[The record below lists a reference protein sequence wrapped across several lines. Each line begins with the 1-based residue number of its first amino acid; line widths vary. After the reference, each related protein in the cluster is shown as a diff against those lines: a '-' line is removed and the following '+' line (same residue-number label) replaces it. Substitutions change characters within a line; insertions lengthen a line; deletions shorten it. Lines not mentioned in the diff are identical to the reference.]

1 MALCWLLSTS
11 IVNASDSE
19 TALDPVIDTVT
30 ISEDANPAGEM
41 EMASEDASTA
51 ADMETDREGVNNA
64 SNGVVTALS
73 IGGVSVTN
81 ITNNGGNYGTSTIN
95 KAIDGNPATH
105 WETGTPNSSSFT
117 NKVTFTFDQVYTLS
131 RIEYLVRQGAD
142 WKGFP
147 LHYKLYASATET
159 GENFTLF
166 KEDTYVSAI
175 GTSIEFEFPSI
186 DARRVR
192 LEFVQAKENWASIA
206 EISFH
211 QPDAL
216 RDQFKQVFTDQ
227 TYSKLTP
234 AYNNTSSIQ
243 NLINIASG
251 HPDESKYVPILND
264 ALTLVNQPTAFDSKL
279 YTAIQRG
286 NINQEASRGQMD
298 SRHTMVPT
306 GYYVTPGE
314 TLRVYV
320 KADYNGILPQLV
332 LGQALTVG
340 GNWGSWIK
348 VYDLVPGINIIK
360 APPLAVDDTD
370 GSKIRPA
377 AIYLQNQAYP
387 NQQPYAP
394 QIRLVGGTK
403 FPMYVH
409 GVTNVNDFMS
419 ELTAYVSNVENND
432 LYFDYDTIVSSGQPP
447 KFYNIMELVT
457 DNTITTTSARAAL
470 EGLNEQFTQSGQT
483 IADTAETWER
493 FYRVMNEYSGFDAND
508 PNPLHHAPNSMMM
521 SRLFTKGAHAWAGGG
536 LTGYQAYDDLNN
548 GPRTGGFAKELI
560 QVVGPGGG
568 WGEAH
573 EWGHIFDNYAIEIG
587 EITNNMYALRMERE
601 FGLASR
607 IERENRWDTMRRFN
621 EGEAVELSV
630 FEQTAMNYQ
639 LEIKYGLNTLYPL
652 VNRYLREE
660 SLKGTFA
667 GLDKWQTMAVAM
679 SRVIGVDVTPHYA
692 HYGKSM
698 DLQKVRDLVSGLPVL
713 PDKTWLITDKSRTL
727 GNFVNGAK
735 PQITSVD
742 RFDVGV
748 ELTLGIN
755 EPSNTVLAYEIY
767 RNGVLLGISYG
778 STFVDTTAQPNQVY
792 EYEVIAYDGKAVASP
807 KSDKYLLRGKAASIF
822 AADWTFNATPAAQS
836 AFPLANAFDK
846 NTGTFF
852 ESLKQSGNK
861 TITIDMKKEFYI
873 KGFSYVARPFDQWD
887 EGMLVNYNFYVS
899 LDGTNWTKVINNG
912 TVPNPNARGN
922 NYNNINLPTI
932 TKARYIKLESLSVV
946 NGTALAVAEF
956 SVTGSETLFDP
967 NGTYKIISKSS
978 GKAIGV
984 QDGATANGS
993 QVKQFTYT
1001 SKDSLHWNIVQN
1013 SNGNFKLVNKLSGKV
1028 ADVNGGSTANGA
1040 NIIVY
1045 VDSGAANQ
1053 QWQLSIG
1060 TQGYYTITS
1069 QHSAKV
1075 MDVNANSMQDE
1086 ANIIQYAPSGANNQQ
1101 WSIVRVD

>member
-1 MALCWLLSTS
+1 MVQKENSKIIWGWFMAFIALCWLLSTS
-11 IVNASDSE
+11 TVSASE
-19 TALDPVIDTVT
+19 TDTSS
-30 ISEDANPAGEM
+30 ISE
-41 EMASEDASTA
+41 A
-51 ADMETDREGVNNA
+51 ADNIIEGY
-64 SNGVVTALS
+64 ALS
-73 IGGVSVTN
+73 ASALSTGGVPITN
-81 ITNNGGNYGTSTIN
+81 IVNNGGNYGSSTIN
-95 KAIDGNPATH
+95 KAIDGDPSTH
-105 WETGTPNSSSFT
+105 WETGTPNSSTFT
-117 NKVTFTFDQVYTLS
+117 NTVTVTFDQVHTLS

-147 LHYKLYASATET
+147 FHYKLYSSLTDT

-166 KEDTYVSAI
+166 KEDTYMSAI
-175 GTSIEFEFPSI
+175 GTSIEFEFPQT

-192 LEFVQAKENWASIA
+192 MEFIQAKEDWASIA
-206 EISFH
+206 EISFY
-211 QPDAL
+211 QPDAFL
-216 RDQFKQVFTDQ
+216 DAFKQVFTDK

-243 NLINIASG
+243 NLINMAVG
-251 HPDESKYVPILND
+251 HPNESNCVPILND
-264 ALTLVNQPTAFDSKL
+264 ALTLVNQPTAFDNKI

-298 SRHTMVPT
+298 SRHTVVPT

-314 TLRVYV
+314 TIRIYV
-320 KADYNGILPQLV
+320 NADYGGILPQLV
-332 LGQALTVG
+332 LGQALTNG
-340 GNWGSWIK
+340 GNWASWIK

-387 NQQPYAP
+387 NQQPYVP

-409 GVTNVNDFMS
+409 GKTNINDFMS
-419 ELTAYVSNVENND
+419 ELTAYVNNVENND
-432 LYFDYDTIVSSGQPP
+432 LYFDYDAIVNSGQPP

-470 EGLNEQFTQSGQT
+470 EGLNEQFAAKGQT

-493 FYRVMNEYSGFDAND
+493 FYRVMNEYSGYEAND
-508 PNPLHHAPNSMMM
+508 TNPVHQTPNSMMM

-536 LTGYQAYDDLNN
+536 ITGYQAYDDLNN

-560 QVVGPGGG
+560 QVAGPGGG

-573 EWGHIFDNYAIEIG
+573 EWGHIYDNHAIEIA
-587 EITNNMYALRMERE
+587 EITNNMYSLRMERE
-601 FGLASR
+601 FDIPSR
-607 IERENRWDTMRRFN
+607 LVQENRWDTIRRFN

-630 FEQTAMNYQ
+630 FEQTAMHYQ
-639 LEIKYGLNTLYPL
+639 LEMKYGLNTLYPL

-679 SRVIGVDVTPHYA
+679 SNVIGVDVTPHYA

-698 DLQKVRDLVSGLPVL
+698 DLPKVRDLVNGLPVL
-713 PDKTWLITDKSRTL
+713 QDKTWLITDQSRTL
-727 GNFVNGAK
+727 GTFVNGDK

-748 ELTLGIN
+748 QLTFGIN
-755 EPSNTVLAYEIY
+755 EPQNTVLAYEIF
-767 RNGVLLGISYG
+767 RDGELLGITYG
-778 STFVDTTAQPNQVY
+778 STYVDTTAETNQVY
-792 EYEVIAYDGKAVASP
+792 EYEIIAYDGKAVASP
-807 KSDKYLLRGKAASIF
+807 KSDKYRLRGKTASIF
-822 AADWTFNATPAAQS
+822 AADWTFTASPSAQS
-836 AFPLANAFDK
+836 AFPLTNAFDK

-873 KGFSYVARPFDQWD
+873 KGFSYVARPFDQWN
-887 EGMLVNYNFYVS
+887 EGMMNTFNFYVS
-899 LDGTNWTKVINNG
+899 QDGTNWTKVINNG
-912 TVPNPNARGN
+912 TVSNPNARGN
-922 NYNNINLPTI
+922 NYNNINLPVI
-932 TKARYIKLESLSVV
+932 TKARYVKLESLSVLE
-946 NGTALAVAEF
+946 GTALAIAEL
-956 SVTGSETLFDP
+956 SITGSETLFDP

-984 QDGATANGS
+984 QNGATGNGS
-993 QVKQFTYT
+993 QVKQFTYINN
-1001 SKDSLHWNIVQN
+1001 DSLHWNIVQN
-1013 SNGNFKLVNKLSGKV
+1013 PNGTYKFVNKLNGKV
-1028 ADVNGGSTANGA
+1028 ADVNGNSTANGA

-1045 VDSGAANQ
+1045 ADSGTANQ
-1053 QWQLSIG
+1053 QWILSSDV
-1060 TQGYYTITS
+1060 QGYYTITS

-1075 MDVNANSMQDE
+1075 MDVNANSMLDD
-1086 ANIIQYAPSGANNQQ
+1086 ANIIQYTPSGANNQQ